1 MYSRNGHFYTESG
14 LLVDMNDLIDKGA
27 TYLSS
32 GNCGAAYLFNDT
44 VIKLVDSDGDMEQYD
59 TVSCIK
65 NLSLPNFYKLYSV
78 LSCEK
83 NGIKTFGGTIS
94 RYYPAKEVDIFLKP
108 SDYLLDSFNSLYKSM
123 KELGKNNIFVFDLNR
138 ANTIVNDNGI
148 FVIDVD
154 LYQRMLNNLPKNVIS
169 KNLFK
174 LKCSVFYELMQ
185 SNFLNYHSDELK
197 VLSGEDISRILYD
210 LLNLNDFDD
219 SKTFNKTLSKFK
231 YPIDYIR
238 SKK

>member
-1 MYSRNGHFYTESG
+1 MDNERNLFYTESG
-14 LLVDMNDLIDKGA
+14 LVVDKKKIEKNGGV
-27 TYLSS
+27 YLSS
-32 GNCGAAYLFNDT
+32 GNYGNAYKLNDKVVKLVFNDG
-44 VIKLVDSDGDMEQYD
+44 SSEQYD

-65 NLSLPNFYKLYSV
+65 NLSLPNFYKLYNV

-83 NGIKTFGGTIS
+83 SGIKTFGGTIS
-94 RYYPAKEVDIFLKP
+94 KFYSSEDVDIFLKP
-108 SDYLLDSFNSLYKSM
+108 TDYLLDSFNSLHKSM
-123 KELGKNNIFVFDLNR
+123 VELGKNNIFVFDLNR

-154 LYQRMLNNLPKNVIS
+154 LYQRMMNNLPKNVIS

>member
-1 MYSRNGHFYTESG
+1 MGAERECFYTEFG
-14 LLVDMNDLIDKGA
+14 NLIDINDLMKKGA
-27 TYLSS
+27 TFLSS
-32 GNCGAAYLFNDT
+32 GNCGSAYLFNDC

-78 LSCEK
+78 LSCER

-94 RYYPAKEVDIFLKP
+94 KYYLSENVDMFLKP

-123 KELGKNNIFVFDLNR
+123 SELGKNNIFVFDLNR
-138 ANTIVNDNGI
+138 ANTIVNNDGI

-154 LYQRMLNNLPKNVIS
+154 LYQRMSYNLPKNIIS

-174 LKCSVFYELMQ
+174 MKCSIFYELLQ
-185 SNFLNYHSDELK
+185 SNFLNHHGNELK
-197 VLSGEDISRILYD
+197 DLSGEDISRMIYD

-219 SKTFNKTLSKFK
+219 SKTFNKTLSKYK

-238 SKK
+238 RRK